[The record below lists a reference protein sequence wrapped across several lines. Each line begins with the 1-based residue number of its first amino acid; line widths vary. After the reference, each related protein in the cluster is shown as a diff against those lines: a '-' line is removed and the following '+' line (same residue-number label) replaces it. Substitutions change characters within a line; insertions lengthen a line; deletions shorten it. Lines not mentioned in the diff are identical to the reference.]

1 MLIRVPMGREAVVLL
16 QCRLMRE
23 LKDFSARRWSIVL
36 NWSLTFCT
44 VSLLILQRALLLLL
58 LFCSSRH
65 VFHRLQGCL
74 QAENNARLLSP
85 ISPLSSLGLRM
96 WMHQWRSV
104 MQLISRACPKFEH
117 LSIPV

>member
-23 LKDFSARRWSIVL
+23 LKDYSARRWSIVL

-65 VFHRLQGCL
+65 VFHRLQGCCRWRTTRGCL
-74 QAENNARLLSP
+74 VLH
-85 ISPLSSLGLRM
+85 LR
-96 WMHQWRSV
+96 
-104 MQLISRACPKFEH
+104 
-117 LSIPV
+117 